1 MWWGGIEPEE
11 QSEATGDV
19 ATPKWSPETIGD
31 MTEHGQMVVHDTSSV
46 QDARRR

>member
-1 MWWGGIEPEE
+1 MRWCGIEPEE

-19 ATPKWSPETIGD
+19 AAPKRSPETTGD
-31 MTEHGQMVVHDTSSV
+31 MTERGQTVVHDTSSV